1 MNGSRKR
8 QLAIT
13 VISACLLSRLV
24 ESLQLLLKL
33 GFTEF
38 NDVFDNTL
46 GTAFGT
52 VIVLMLERVKRV
64 NMYAKFFKRF
74 LDFIL
79 SLCAVIALSPVLLI
93 LIVLGTIFMRGN
105 PFFFQER
112 PGKDEKIFKLIKFRT
127 MDNRRDAEGNLLPD
141 SVRLNK
147 YGRFLR
153 STSLDELPELF
164 NILKGD
170 MSIIGPR
177 PLLPRDVAYMNDVQ
191 HQRHIV
197 RPGLTGLAQCSGRNS
212 MNWDVKLATDI
223 EYVTNLSLR
232 LDCRIFFLTIV
243 KVLKREDVEF
253 DEGADMDLKDWNE
266 LKKRK
271 EVQDGVKSINTC
283 SK

>member
-127 MDNRRDAEGNLLPD
+127 MDNRRDAEGNLFPD

-153 STSLDELPELF
+153 STSLEGKVIIRQTTESLVNKGFCKVSPIHFFAGCNLF
-164 NILKGD
+164 PD
-170 MSIIGPR
+170 
-177 PLLPRDVAYMNDVQ
+177 
-191 HQRHIV
+191 
-197 RPGLTGLAQCSGRNS
+197 
-212 MNWDVKLATDI
+212 
-223 EYVTNLSLR
+223 NLMM
-232 LDCRIFFLTIV
+232 I
-243 KVLKREDVEF
+243 
-253 DEGADMDLKDWNE
+253 AA
-266 LKKRK
+266 
-271 EVQDGVKSINTC
+271 
-283 SK
+283 